1 MAGLPL
7 GTLLNAAAVV
17 AGGLLGLLV
26 GHRLPERVKQAVLA
40 GIGLVVVVIAL
51 QAALTTTNAVIP
63 LVSVVLGGAL
73 GEWLRVEDRVE
84 VVGERLRA
92 RFAGEGDG
100 GFVEGF
106 VTLTLIAV
114 VGPLTVLGTFQEGI
128 DGNLDLLVVKTAL
141 DGLVAIPLAAV
152 YGVGVAFAALGI
164 LAVQVPLTLVGGV
177 VGDVLSDRML
187 VELEATGGVVIIG
200 IGLRLLE
207 IRRLPVASYLP
218 ALLIAPLIVALLGD

>member
-26 GHRLPERVKQAVLA
+26 GGRLPDRVKEAVLA
-40 GIGLVVVVIAL
+40 GIGLVVLVIAL

-63 LVSVVLGGAL
+63 LVSVVVGGAL
-73 GEWLRVEDRVE
+73 GEWLRIEERVE
-84 VVGERLRA
+84 TVGTRLRD

-106 VTLTLIAV
+106 VSLTLIAV

-128 DGNLDLLVVKTAL
+128 DGTIDLLVVKTAL
-141 DGLVAIPLAAV
+141 DGLVAIPMAAV
-152 YGVGVAFAALGI
+152 YGIGVAFSALGV
-164 LAVQVPLTLVGGV
+164 LAVQVPLTLVGAV

-200 IGLRLLE
+200 IGLRLLDL
-207 IRRLPVASYLP
+207 RRLPVASYLP
-218 ALLIAPLIVALLGD
+218 ALVVAPLIVWALGD